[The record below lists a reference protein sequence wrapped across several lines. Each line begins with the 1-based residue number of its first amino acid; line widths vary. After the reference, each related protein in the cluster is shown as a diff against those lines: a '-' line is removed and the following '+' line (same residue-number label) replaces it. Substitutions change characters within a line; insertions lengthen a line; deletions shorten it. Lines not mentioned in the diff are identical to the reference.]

1 MNLSEEDIL
10 SVSSF
15 FLRFSCRLIV
25 LFIFVFCFASLS
37 FFVCLFV
44 CLFVI
49 LLKKRENGRAIQ
61 SRRHSENRALYFDIL
76 KIQQDSEAQ
85 RTRTKEMNKDG
96 RLISFD
102 CFLLALLPS

>member
-1 MNLSEEDIL
+1 MPFD
-10 SVSSF
+10 
-15 FLRFSCRLIV
+15 C
-25 LFIFVFCFASLS
+25 FVYFCFLFCFS
-37 FFVCLFV
+37 LFV

-76 KIQQDSEAQ
+76 KIQQDSEAL

-102 CFLLALLPS
+102 CFLLASLPS